1 MEFTSKE
8 DINATIEEV
17 FAILSDVDAIERQAL
32 RRGIDVRRTSAH
44 TAPGAGMSWNAV
56 FQFRGRK
63 RSTEITLS
71 EFDAPNQMIF
81 DSVTGGLEA
90 RFSVDLMQLSKAHTR
105 VTTHAVLSPKTL
117 SARLLVQSMKLA
129 KAKINRKFAVRM
141 AQFARDVEERAARL
155 A

>member
-1 MEFTSKE
+1 MEFSAKE
-8 DINATIEEV
+8 DINASVDEV

-32 RRGIDVRRTSAH
+32 RRGVDVRRTSAH
-44 TAPGAGMSWNAV
+44 TSPAAGMSWQAS
-56 FQFRGRK
+56 FKFRGRQ
-63 RSTEITLS
+63 RTSDITMT
-71 EFDAPNQMIF
+71 EFDTPTRMVF
-81 DSVTGGLEA
+81 ESVTGGLET
-90 RFSVDLMQLSKAHTR
+90 RVVVELLQLSKAHTR
-105 VTTHAVLSPKTL
+105 VTTTAELMPKTL